1 MSKFNAK
8 TPWFMFKKHR
18 FQVDNH
24 PVVTTNESK
33 WCQYAI
39 KLDANEL
46 QQLQGLAK
54 MFGKD
59 TVTAVRIALYETQ
72 GYDGPI
78 DTHKAVKPVLRGT
91 QRHLR
96 NRTVKLRVTT
106 AEHNLITALAEKWGV
121 KKSVVLRICILELNS
136 SIRSE
141 QVKKLTKSKK
151 ISQKDL
157 QKEWA
162 AENKDRPKGSTV
174 QYLKDA
180 AARARDKAI
189 EEAQDH
195 YDLVG
200 SYADILRYEGTLY
213 AIAGDADT
221 QKVDMHQVEYLM
233 LQEMGYEGQQE
244 HEAKIKDGDEVALAK
259 HLALEIDGHT
269 SSWKDYLEEAQTEI
283 QEKRGEELFS
293 QRWEELEEQGLSDE
307 QILSQLEKEG
317 H

>member
-24 PVVTTNESK
+24 PVVNDTDNKTK
-33 WCQYAI
+33 VI
-39 KLDANEL
+39 KLNLDTNEL

-91 QRHLR
+91 QKHLR

-106 AEHNLITALAEKWGV
+106 AENSLITALAEKWGV

-151 ISQKDL
+151 VSQKTL

-174 QYLKDA
+174 QHLKDA
-180 AARARDKAI
+180 AAKAREDVLANS
-189 EEAQDH
+189 AAH
-195 YDLVG
+195 YLAVG
-200 SYADILRYEGTLY
+200 AYADMLRDAGSLS
-213 AIAGDADT
+213 ALAGDPET
-221 QKVDMHQVEYLM
+221 HKVDMSVVEDLM
-233 LQEMGYEGQQE
+233 I
-244 HEAKIKDGDEVALAK
+244 HEYSYQGEQDLEARIVDGDEVSLARQ
-259 HLALEIDGHT
+259 LAVICGDL
-269 SSWKDYLEEAQTEI
+269 SSNYKDYLDDAKQQI
-283 QEKRGEELFS
+283 QEKNKDDLFKA
-293 QRWEELEEQGLSDE
+293 RWQ
-307 QILSQLEKEG
+307 QLEDEG
-317 H
+317 MDFDDIMDKLEAEGF